1 MNKYIKKINEY
12 EDSELMDL
20 LGDLSNL
27 GFEKSQ
33 GWIFQ
38 WESTTENSLVEFV
51 IAGSPIEALE
61 IYMKDGWFG
70 ADISSAI
77 SGGKKFQTLGD
88 VFEYLIQQKLIYNA
102 DIMYGLDLIKDKKD
116 IKGYGH
122 VTRNDPY
129 EVVNVLKS
137 FFENGPE
144 KYRREVRSR
153 NTFKAL

>member
-1 MNKYIKKINEY
+1 
-12 EDSELMDL
+12 
-20 LGDLSNL
+20 L

-51 IAGSPIEALE
+51 IAGSPMEALE
-61 IYMKDGWFG
+61 IYMKNGWFG

-77 SGGKKFQTLGD
+77 SSGKKFQVLGD

-102 DIMYGLDLIKDKKD
+102 DIMYGLDLLKEIKET
-116 IKGYGH
+116 KGYGY

-129 EVVNVLKS
+129 EVVNMLKR
-137 FFENGPE
+137 FFDNGPE

-153 NTFKAL
+153 QTFTVL

>member
-12 EDSELMDL
+12 EDSELLDL
-20 LGDLSNL
+20 LGDLSSL

-51 IAGSPIEALE
+51 IAGSPMEALE
-61 IYMKDGWFG
+61 IYMKNGWFG

-77 SGGKKFQTLGD
+77 SSGKKFQVLGD

-102 DIMYGLDLIKDKKD
+102 DIMYGLDLLKEIKET
-116 IKGYGH
+116 KGYGY

-129 EVVNVLKS
+129 EVVNMLKR
-137 FFENGPE
+137 FFDNGPE

-153 NTFKAL
+153 QTFTVL

>member
-1 MNKYIKKINEY
+1 MSNYIKKIYEY
-12 EDSELMDL
+12 EDSELLDL
-20 LGDLSNL
+20 LGDLSSL

-51 IAGSPIEALE
+51 IAGSPMEALE
-61 IYMKDGWFG
+61 IYMKNGWFG

-77 SGGKKFQTLGD
+77 SSGKKFQVLGD

-102 DIMYGLDLIKDKKD
+102 DIMYGLDLLKEIKET
-116 IKGYGH
+116 KGYGY

-129 EVVNVLKS
+129 EVVNMLKR
-137 FFENGPE
+137 FFDNGPE

-153 NTFKAL
+153 QTFTVL

>member
-1 MNKYIKKINEY
+1 MSNYIKKIYEY
-12 EDSELMDL
+12 GDKELLDL
-20 LGDLSNL
+20 LNDLSSL
-27 GFEKSQ
+27 GFEKPQ

-51 IAGSPIEALE
+51 IASSPVEALE

-70 ADISSAI
+70 ADIASAI
-77 SGGKKFQTLGD
+77 SGGKKFQVLGD

-116 IKGYGH
+116 VKGYGN

-137 FFENGPE
+137 FFENGSE
-144 KYRREVRSR
+144 RYRREVRSR
-153 NTFKAL
+153 NTFKNV

>member
-12 EDSELMDL
+12 EDSELLDL
-20 LGDLSNL
+20 LGDLSSL

-51 IAGSPIEALE
+51 IAGSPMEALE
-61 IYMKDGWFG
+61 IYMKNGWFG

-77 SGGKKFQTLGD
+77 SGGKKFQVLGD

-102 DIMYGLDLIKDKKD
+102 DIMYGLDLLKEIKET
-116 IKGYGH
+116 KGYGY

-129 EVVNVLKS
+129 EVVNMLKR
-137 FFENGPE
+137 FFDNGPE

-153 NTFKAL
+153 QTFTVL